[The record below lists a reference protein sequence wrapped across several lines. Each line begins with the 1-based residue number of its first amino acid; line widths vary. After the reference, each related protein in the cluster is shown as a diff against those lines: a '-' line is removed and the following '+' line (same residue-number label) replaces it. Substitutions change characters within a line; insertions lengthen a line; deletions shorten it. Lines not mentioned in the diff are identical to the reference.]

1 MRMKMSSALGCW
13 LVIAVVA
20 TWAQATAPQLVVL
33 GRNVACRAAPALSGA
48 VVVRLDVAD
57 LVDQAASESGSP
69 DWVQVAIEDGST
81 CFVSHRLVTPFD
93 PAAPERAVVAIVE
106 STARLT
112 GRMPFGRMAAVHAL
126 FENRWQGIA
135 VEGSA
140 EMELLELQVL
150 DRTARTIV
158 YWEDVIRP
166 ITRPW
171 NPLTAYHRQDIGA
184 WMERHDHPPLT
195 TLYDRSWGLLPEAL
209 WALHDKYRDDPLA
222 DRIAWTASQQYP
234 DGECEGFLPCHL
246 RSWLSPRFE
255 FLRRHPQGAYVT
267 ETLEYVLYYLTSMD
281 NNAWPVS
288 RLCHGRGSEEFTAEV
303 ETIRTIL
310 GRVDHPLTRD
320 VGAML
325 DVLARPC

>member
-1 MRMKMSSALGCW
+1 MTAAAALCCW
-13 LVIAVVA
+13 LVCGIASA
-20 TWAQATAPQLVVL
+20 WSQTAERQLVSL
-33 GRNVACRAAPALSGA
+33 GRHVACRTAPSLSAG
-48 VVVRLDVAD
+48 VVARLDVAD
-57 LVDQAASESGSP
+57 LVDVVDGESEPPG
-69 DWVQVAIEDGST
+69 WVPVAIDDGST

-93 PAAPERAVVAIVE
+93 PAAPERAVAAIID

-126 FENRWQGIA
+126 FEERWHGIT

-150 DRTARTIV
+150 DRTAGSIV
-158 YWEDVIRP
+158 YWEDRIRP
-166 ITRPW
+166 ISPW

-184 WMERHDHPPLT
+184 WMERHAHPPLT
-195 TLYDRSWGLLPEAL
+195 RLYDRSWGVLPEAF

-255 FLRRHPQGAYVT
+255 YLRRHPQGAYVT